1 MFNPLQAARRK
12 SNPVSLK
19 EVLPPVD
26 RMAIIPKTRQKEP
39 RLRPP
44 TAKELAYREGFDQGY
59 REGFAQG
66 EKDAQQSMEDRMLGE
81 ISLFRAELESV
92 VRNIQKAADE
102 WCKKAEESLGA
113 LSLVIAERILCTEL
127 GHSREQVAAI
137 ARDVVQSVMEGTSVR
152 VRVNP
157 FDSGIVEARR
167 NEILSACSGIQHLE
181 IVADPNIP
189 AGCVVE
195 SDSGMIDARIDSMLV
210 RLGEAI
216 RRLG

>member
-1 MFNPLQAARRK
+1 
-12 SNPVSLK
+12 
-19 EVLPPVD
+19 VD
-26 RMAIIPKTRQKEP
+26 RTTAKPKSRQKEP
-39 RLRPP
+39 RLRAP

-59 REGFAQG
+59 QEGFAQG

-81 ISLFRAELESV
+81 IALFRAELDSV

-102 WCKKAEESLGA
+102 WCEKAEESLGA

-127 GHSREQVAAI
+127 GHSREHVAAI
-137 ARDVVQSVMEGTSVR
+137 ARDVVQSVMEGTSLR

-167 NEILSACSGIQHLE
+167 NEILRACSGIQHLE
-181 IVADPNIP
+181 VVADPNIP
-189 AGCVVE
+189 SGCVVE
-195 SDSGMIDARIDSMLV
+195 TDFGMIDARIDSMLA
-210 RLGEAI
+210 RLGEAV